1 MISPEYTDEKV
12 TVQPAGSQDRLNRN
26 EKREVDL
33 SMKAKQRHPLIVG
46 TFILTATGAVSR
58 LIGFFYRIYLSRLF
72 GEEGMGIY
80 QLLSPVLSLSFSLT
94 AAGYQT
100 AISKLVAEQSARERR
115 PSLRP
120 LVLGLS
126 VSLPLS
132 LLCNAVLFVFADA
145 IALNLLQE
153 PRTADML
160 RILSFSVPLSAVHS
174 CINGYFYGVKKAGI
188 PAGSQLLEQLVRV
201 GCVYIVSAWYLS
213 RGLLPSISVAVLG
226 LSVGEFFSMAMAV
239 IAMLP
244 CCITK
249 APPAPGTD
257 TLSRLAARR
266 GGLHNGA
273 TYGSLLSM
281 ALPLTANRI
290 VLNLLQSVESVSI
303 PARLRLYGYDT
314 ITSLSVYGVL
324 TGMAM
329 PFIFFPNA
337 LTSSVAVMLLPMISE
352 SYALGDMAAVR
363 KAVSRTV
370 KYCAVMG
377 GCCLLCFVL
386 FGRWAGTTLFNSPL
400 AGYFIT
406 TLGFI
411 CPFLYLDTTLSSILQ
426 GLGMAGHIFV
436 MNVVCLLIR
445 LGFVFLAVPRFGITG
460 YLWGLLASQLTL
472 GLLYLGCL
480 YRFLAKC
487 QRRKENLSL

>member
-1 MISPEYTDEKV
+1 
-12 TVQPAGSQDRLNRN
+12 
-26 EKREVDL
+26 
-33 SMKAKQRHPLIVG
+33 MKAKQRHPLIVG
-46 TFILTATGAVSR
+46 TFILTATGMVSR

-100 AISKLVAEQSARERR
+100 AISKLVAEQSAREKH

-120 LVLGLS
+120 LVLGMS

-132 LLCNAVLFVFADA
+132 LLCNGILFTFADT
-145 IALNLLQE
+145 IAASLLQE

-174 CINGYFYGVKKAGI
+174 CVNGYFYGIKRAGI

-201 GCVYIVSAWYLS
+201 GCVYIVSAWYME
-213 RGLLPSISVAVLG
+213 RGVAPSVSVAVLG
-226 LSVGEFFSMAMAV
+226 LSIGEFFSMIMALLA
-239 IAMLP
+239 ILP
-244 CCITK
+244 YCIKKT
-249 APPAPGTD
+249 PPALTAGAF
-257 TLSRLAARR
+257 SRGIQRI
-266 GGLHNGA
+266 

-314 ITSLSVYGVL
+314 VTSLSVYGVL

-363 KAVSRTV
+363 SSAVRTV
-370 KYCAVMG
+370 KYCVLMG
-377 GCCLLCFVL
+377 GCCMACFVL
-386 FGRWAGTTLFNSPL
+386 FGRWAGTTLFDSPL

-426 GLGMAGHIFV
+426 GLGLAGHIFV

-445 LGFVFLAVPRFGITG
+445 LGFVFYAIPQFGITG

-480 YRFLAKC
+480 NRFLT
-487 QRRKENLSL
+487 RHR

>member
-1 MISPEYTDEKV
+1 
-12 TVQPAGSQDRLNRN
+12 
-26 EKREVDL
+26 
-33 SMKAKQRHPLIVG
+33 MKAKQRHPLIVG
-46 TFILTATGAVSR
+46 TFILTITGVVSR

-100 AISKLVAEQSARERR
+100 AISKLVAEQSARERH

-120 LVLGLS
+120 MVLGLS
-126 VSLPLS
+126 ISLPLS
-132 LLCNAVLFVFADA
+132 LLCNFILFTFADP
-145 IALNLLQE
+145 IAATLLQE

-160 RILSFSVPLSAVHS
+160 RILSFSVPLSAIHS
-174 CINGYFYGVKKAGI
+174 CINGYFYGIKKAGI

-201 GCVYIVSAWYLS
+201 GCVYIVSAWYAA
-213 RGLLPSISVAVLG
+213 RGQVPSITVAIAG
-226 LSVGEFFSMAMAV
+226 LSIGEFFSMAMAAAA
-239 IAMLP
+239 ILP
-244 CCITK
+244 YWFAK
-249 APPAPGTD
+249 APFP
-257 TLSRLAARR
+257 RR
-266 GGLHNGA
+266 RAQGAQRHA
-273 TYGSLLSM
+273 TYGALLSM

-314 ITSLSVYGVL
+314 VTSLSVYGVL
-324 TGMAM
+324 TGMAL
-329 PFIFFPNA
+329 PLIYFPNA

-352 SYALGDMAAVR
+352 SFALGDMPAVR
-363 KAVSRTV
+363 KAAVRTV
-370 KYCAVMG
+370 KYCSVLG
-377 GCCLLCFVL
+377 GCCMICFVL
-386 FGRWAGTTLFNSPL
+386 LGRWAGATLFGSPL

-436 MNVVCLLIR
+436 MNVFCLLLR
-445 LGFVFLAVPRFGITG
+445 LCFVFLAIPHFGITG

-472 GLLYLGCL
+472 GILYLGCL
-480 YRFLAKC
+480 SRFLKKH
-487 QRRKENLSL
+487 R